1 MDMLERIQKTM
12 AQAGI
17 ASRRKCEE
25 LIKKGL
31 VKVNGKVVTIGD
43 KAGVKDRIEVNGK
56 LIKKEKMIYIL
67 LNKPKN
73 VLCSVGDKFERK
85 TVLDIVRCKEKVFPV
100 GRLDFNSEGLLI
112 LTNDGD
118 FANRVIHPRYN
129 IKKRYLVVLDK
140 SLDKTDIGKI
150 KNGVKIEGKIVNVF
164 DLIEEEEYVELSIHE
179 GRKHIIKNLFDTLG
193 YRVVSLKR
201 IAIGRLKLNLKAGEY
216 KFASKGWLES
226 SIF

>member
-1 MDMLERIQKTM
+1 MLERIQKTM

-31 VKVNGKVVTIGD
+31 VKVNGKIVTIGD

-56 LIKKEKMIYIL
+56 LIKKEKMVYII

-85 TVLDIVRCKEKVFPV
+85 TVLDIVRCTEKVFPV

-129 IKKRYLVVLDK
+129 IKKRYLVVLDRP
-140 SLDKTDIGKI
+140 LIKTDIGKI

-179 GRKHIIKNLFDTLG
+179 GRKHIIKNLFDALG
-193 YRVVSLKR
+193 YKVVSLTR
-201 IAIGRLKLNLKAGEY
+201 IAIGRLKLNLKSGEY
-216 KFASKGWLES
+216 KFASKGWLEK

>member
-1 MDMLERIQKTM
+1 MSMERIQKIM

-17 ASRRKCEE
+17 ASRRKCED

-31 VKVNGKVVTIGD
+31 VKVNGKIITIGD
-43 KAGVKDRIEVNGK
+43 KAGAKDRIEVNGK

-85 TVLDIVRCKEKVFPV
+85 TVIDIVRCKEKVFPV

-112 LTNDGD
+112 LTNDGN

-140 SLDKTDIGKI
+140 ELDKTAIGKI
-150 KNGVKIEGKIVNVF
+150 KNGIKIEGRRVNVF
-164 DLIEEEEYVELSIHE
+164 DLIEEEKQVELGIHE
-179 GRKHIIKNLFDTLG
+179 GRKHIIKKIFDALG
-193 YRVVSLKR
+193 YKVVSLKR
-201 IAIGRLKLNLKAGEY
+201 VSIGKLRLNLKAGEY
-216 KFASKGWLES
+216 KFTSKGWLERN
-226 SIF
+226 IF

>member
-1 MDMLERIQKTM
+1 MLERIQKTM

-31 VKVNGKVVTIGD
+31 VKVNGKIVTIGD

-56 LIKKEKMIYIL
+56 LIKKEKMVYII

-85 TVLDIVRCKEKVFPV
+85 TVLDIVRCTEKVFPV

-129 IKKRYLVVLDK
+129 IKKRYLVVLDRP
-140 SLDKTDIGKI
+140 LIKTDIGKI

-164 DLIEEEEYVELSIHE
+164 DLIEEEEHVELSIHE
-179 GRKHIIKNLFDTLG
+179 GRKHIIKNLFDALG
-193 YRVVSLKR
+193 YKVVSLTR
-201 IAIGRLKLNLKAGEY
+201 IAIGRLKLNLKSGEY
-216 KFASKGWLES
+216 KFASKGWLEK

>member
-1 MDMLERIQKTM
+1 MERIQKIM

-31 VKVNGKVVTIGD
+31 VKVNGKVITIGD
-43 KAGVKDRIEVNGK
+43 KAGIKDRIEVNGK

-85 TVLDIVRCKEKVFPV
+85 TVIDIIRCKEKVFPV

-140 SLDKTDIGKI
+140 ALDKTAIGKI
-150 KNGVKIEGKIVNVF
+150 KNGVKIEGRRVNVF
-164 DLIEEEEYVELSIHE
+164 DLIEEEEHVELSIHE
-179 GRKHIIKNLFDTLG
+179 GRKHIIKKIFDSLG
-193 YRVVSLKR
+193 YKVVSLRR
-201 IAIGRLKLNLKAGEY
+201 IAIGRLRLNLKAGEY
-216 KFASKGWLES
+216 KFTSKGWLES